1 MGINIKIGIT
11 IRGVNFNISND
22 KKVQSLV
29 ATLYVILP
37 PLFIDSKSRR

>member
-11 IRGVNFNISND
+11 IRGVNFYISND
-22 KKVQSLV
+22 KKVQSSV
-29 ATLYVILP
+29 DTLYVNLP